1 MTTRHALFVLAL
13 PMALFACSS
22 SKTNGGASLDAALD
36 GGLVFDLIADFT
48 TDNSIAPIDGR
59 QGLFH
64 VWGDLSLAG
73 QFDPP
78 LDPNQPYVYPIDL
91 TTGNPNGSGPG
102 SFHTHATNWGVWG
115 AALGT
120 DFMPRMDLDAGVS
133 PSGKAYKGT
142 YDASKYQGISF
153 WARATTALTR
163 VEVIIL
169 DAYTDW
175 EATFAGL
182 PVPDGTDPTFTS
194 CVLSNDVKFN
204 CSPYLVKFR
213 MDSTYFPKYQSDAYQ
228 IDTTWKRFDVFFAD
242 TRQDQYNKGFHST
255 TQPFTAT
262 NIDVS
267 HLTSMSIEVTATYV
281 GTTPSPND
289 FEIWVDDVEFIK

>member
-1 MTTRHALFVLAL
+1 MTNKHVLLVVLAL
-13 PMALFACSS
+13 PMALSACSS
-22 SKTNGGASLDAALD
+22 SKTNGGASLD

-59 QGLFH
+59 QGFFH
-64 VWGDLSLAG
+64 VWGYLSIKG

-78 LDPNQPYVYPIDL
+78 LDANQPYVYPIDL

-102 SFHTHATNWGVWG
+102 SFHTHGTNWGVWG
-115 AALGT
+115 ADLGA
-120 DFMPRMDLDAGVS
+120 DFMPKTEIEAGVG
-133 PSGKAYKGT
+133 PDGTGYKGT

-153 WARATTALTR
+153 WAMATAALTR
-163 VEVIIL
+163 VQVAIL
-169 DAYTDW
+169 DAYTDGG
-175 EATFAGL
+175 ATFAGL
-182 PVPDGTDPTFTS
+182 PVPDGYDPSFTS
-194 CVLSNDVKFN
+194 CVYSNDVKFN

-242 TRQDQYNKGFHST
+242 TRQDQYNKGFHDT
-255 TQPFTAT
+255 AQPFTAT

-267 HLTSMSIEVTATYV
+267 HLTSMLVQVGATFV
-281 GTTPSPND
+281 GTTPSPNN
-289 FEIWVDDVEFIK
+289 FEIWVDDVKFIK

>member
-1 MTTRHALFVLAL
+1 MTNKHVLLVVLAL
-13 PMALFACSS
+13 PMALSACSS
-22 SKTNGGASLDAALD
+22 SKTNGGASLD

-59 QGLFH
+59 QGVFH
-64 VWGDLSLAG
+64 VWGDLSIKG

-78 LDPNQPYVYPIDL
+78 LDANQPDVYPIDL

-115 AALGT
+115 AALGA
-120 DFMPRMDLDAGVS
+120 DLMPKTQPEAGVGPTGTS
-133 PSGKAYKGT
+133 YKGT

-153 WARATTALTR
+153 WAMATTALTR
-163 VEVIIL
+163 VQVVIL
-169 DAYTDW
+169 DAYTDGG
-175 EATFAGL
+175 ATFAGL
-182 PVPDGTDPTFTS
+182 PVPAGTDPTFTS
-194 CVLSNDVKFN
+194 CVYSNDVNYN

-242 TRQDQYNKGFHST
+242 TRQDQYNKGFHAAV
-255 TQPFTAT
+255 QPFTAT

-267 HLTSMSIEVTATYV
+267 HLTSMSIQVGATFV